1 MSAKCCGRCAHFT
14 LVDAPRASEGEGR
27 CTIYGDGNPEP
38 LVRWDHS
45 WTVLFTPVKDRVASD
60 KRDRWIQQMRQQ
72 ESADEAAP
80 ADGTGP
86 PRDLPDPVA
95 TKPHPIANKRRHAPI

>member
-38 LVRWDHS
+38 LVSWDHA

-60 KRDRWIQQMRQQ
+60 KREQFIAMQKRK
-72 ESADEAAP
+72 DEANAAP
-80 ADGTGP
+80 AVSAGP
-86 PRDLPDPVA
+86 PSLE
-95 TKPHPIANKRRHAPI
+95 TQ

>member
-38 LVRWDHS
+38 LVRWDHA

-60 KRDRWIQQMRQQ
+60 RREAWIQQMRRK
-72 ESADEAAP
+72 ESADVTADAAP
-80 ADGTGP
+80 AASAGP
-86 PRDLPDPVA
+86 PSDERDRVA
-95 TKPHPIANKRRHAPI
+95 TSPHPTKIAAL